1 MSSQYAWRVV
11 RKVLLWLVIAL
22 IAVMIGAMIGYGI
35 GGGDPLKVFLPSTW
49 GHIADFLK

>member
-1 MSSQYAWRVV
+1 MPGAWCAKSCCGWSSPDC
-11 RKVLLWLVIAL
+11 
-22 IAVMIGAMIGYGI
+22 VMIGAMIGYGI